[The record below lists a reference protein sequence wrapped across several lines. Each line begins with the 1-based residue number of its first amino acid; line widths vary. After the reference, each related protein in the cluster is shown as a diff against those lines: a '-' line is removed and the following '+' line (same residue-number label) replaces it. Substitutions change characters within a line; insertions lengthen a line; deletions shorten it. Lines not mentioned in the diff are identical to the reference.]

1 MRTSTISSSTI
12 SLTMCRTE
20 CIGSDM
26 TFTLAVT
33 DMPVVPTSSSTSSR
47 RYVTQMLTLFVSSTS
62 FEPCTLAVSYGEE
75 ECGEVPD
82 PRRRRRIAC
91 GRG

>member
-1 MRTSTISSSTI
+1 MKRLGGLQAIGENGLRVVVLGVRRAGGAH
-12 SLTMCRTE
+12 LTMCRTE

-47 RYVTQMLTLFVSSTS
+47 RYAT
-62 FEPCTLAVSYGEE
+62 
-75 ECGEVPD
+75 
-82 PRRRRRIAC
+82 
-91 GRG
+91 